1 VSTPNCRT
9 CGACCVEQVILLVAG
24 DKVPILMS
32 SDGMFMNK
40 QGGRCI
46 ALTGR
51 VGIDPCCSIYPNRPK
66 ICQVLPAGSQQCLMI
81 RESCG
86 LGTSNAVEHRS

>member
-1 VSTPNCRT
+1 MSTPNCRT
-9 CGACCVEQVILLVAG
+9 CGACCVEQVILLGAG

-32 SDGMFMNK
+32 DGLFMNK

-51 VGIDPCCSIYPNRPK
+51 VGIDPLCSIYPNRPK
-66 ICQVLPAGSQQCLMI
+66 ICRVFLAGSRQCLEV
-81 RESCG
+81 RGSCG
-86 LGTSNAVEHRS
+86 LGASGGDRTLTS